1 MINKLL
7 NFFDKLED
15 RVRYRLSKY
24 PLLYAFIGGVGIV
37 LFWRG
42 VWGLSEEMGF
52 SNLEVLII
60 STILLLISGLFV
72 SFFIGDQFII
82 SSLRGEKKIIEKTK
96 DEILAE
102 GNQIDRLVTR
112 IDKLEK
118 KIDKLLRQKPNA

>member
-1 MINKLL
+1 MIKDII

-24 PLLYAFIGGVGIV
+24 PLIYAFIGGVGIV

-82 SSLRGEKKIIEKTK
+82 SSLKGEKKIIEKTK
-96 DEILAE
+96 DEIVSE
-102 GNQIDRLVTR
+102 VNQLDRLSLK
-112 IDKLEK
+112 IADLEK
-118 KIDKLLRQKPNA
+118 KIDVLINKQ

>member
-1 MINKLL
+1 MIKDII

-24 PLLYAFIGGVGIV
+24 PLIYAFIGGVGIV
-37 LFWRG
+37 LFCRG

-82 SSLRGEKKIIEKTK
+82 SSLKGEKKIIEKTK
-96 DEILAE
+96 DEIVSE
-102 GNQIDRLVTR
+102 VNQLDRLSLK
-112 IDKLEK
+112 IADLEK
-118 KIDKLLRQKPNA
+118 KIDALINKQ